1 MYTWVQGTNF
11 DLEIESY
18 SILFSK
24 MRKTGGLLAQGLF
37 QRRWPVTPMTCNIDD
52 P

>member
-1 MYTWVQGTNF
+1 MMIVDQHFEKELY
-11 DLEIESY
+11 
-18 SILFSK
+18 K